1 MFEELFFKRE
11 FKFMKIIINTDGG
24 SRGNPGEGAIGV
36 VFSDEKGNVIKSYGE
51 RIGVCTNNE
60 AEYKALILGLKKAK
74 LVFGKEKIKSAQ
86 IEVRSDSELLVN
98 QMNGK
103 YKIQDEKIGK
113 LFLEVW
119 NLKIEL
125 PGIVFSTVRRESNK
139 LADRLVNEALDKDN
153 ETQKFF

>member
-1 MFEELFFKRE
+1 MP
-11 FKFMKIIINTDGG
+11 KIIINTDGG

-36 VFSDEKGNVIKSYGE
+36 VLNDERGTVIKRYGE
-51 RIGVCTNNE
+51 RIGFCTNNE
-60 AEYKALILGLKKAK
+60 AEYKALIFGLKKAK
-74 LVFGKEKIKSAQ
+74 QIVGKDKIKGYE

-119 NLKIEL
+119 NLRVEL
-125 PGIVFSTVRRESNK
+125 PKIYFTVIKREFNK
-139 LADRLVNEALDKDN
+139 LADKMVNEALDGQIKR
-153 ETQKFF
+153 QKLF